1 MGKLLS
7 ISIATYNSA
16 LVINECLDSIVKSK
30 YIDLIEVLV
39 IDDGSKDNTR
49 DIVQTYVKKYPKSV
63 FLVKK
68 DNGGYGSTVNT
79 SIQIATGK
87 YFKTVEGDDWVN
99 TKGLDRLIE
108 KLDKLD
114 VDIIVNNY
122 EEIVNDK
129 KKYVDINNR
138 NQYNKILN
146 FNEINKKQVFRI
158 QSMTI
163 KLDIIKLIKYKI
175 SEHRF
180 YVDSEYVFFS
190 MIYAKNII
198 FLNDIVYQY
207 RLGQDG
213 QSVSIDNISIHFKDL
228 MYIIEKLLG
237 IYCEVED
244 NIQDKSK
251 KIYLIKNINI
261 LYRDLYH
268 WFMIMKKIDNYK
280 VLKDFDIRMNRLYPN
295 LLNKMN
301 FGHYRFIRINHY
313 IFLKIF
319 RCIRNFRKIF
329 SIKG

>member
-49 DIVQTYVKKYPKSV
+49 DVVQTYVKKYPKSV

-268 WFMIMKKIDNYK
+268 WFMIMKKIDNYE

>member
-180 YVDSEYVFFS
+180 YVDSEYVFFF

-280 VLKDFDIRMNRLYPN
+280 VLKDFDIRMNGLYSN
-295 LLNKMN
+295 HIKKMN
-301 FGHYRFIRINHY
+301 FGYYRFIRINHY
-313 IFLKIF
+313 IFLKLF
-319 RCIRNFRKIF
+319 RYIRNFRKIL

>member
-190 MIYAKNII
+190 IMYANSIV
-198 FLNDIVYQY
+198 FLKDIVYQY

-251 KIYLIKNINI
+251 KIYLIKNINV

-268 WFMIMKKIDNYK
+268 WFMIMKKIDNYE

>member
-99 TKGLDRLIE
+99 TKGLDKLIE
-108 KLDKLD
+108 RLNKLD

-280 VLKDFDIRMNRLYPN
+280 VLKDFDIRMNRLYSN
-295 LLNKMN
+295 HIKKMN
-301 FGHYRFIRINHY
+301 FGYYRFIRINHY
-313 IFLKIF
+313 IFLKLF
-319 RCIRNFRKIF
+319 RYIRNFRKIL

>member
-158 QSMTI
+158 QSMTV
-163 KLDIIKLIKYKI
+163 KLDIIKSVKYKI

-190 MIYAKNII
+190 IMYANSIV
-198 FLNDIVYQY
+198 FLKDIVYQY

-251 KIYLIKNINI
+251 KIYLIKNINV

-268 WFMIMKKIDNYK
+268 WFMIMKKIDNYE

>member
-1 MGKLLS
+1 MNKILS
-7 ISIATYNSA
+7 ISVAAYNSSD
-16 LVINECLDSIVKSK
+16 VIDDCLKSIIKSK
-30 YIDLIEVLV
+30 YIDLIEVLIV
-39 IDDGSKDNTR
+39 DDGSKDNTVE
-49 DIVQTYVKKYPKSV
+49 IVKGYVKKYPKSII
-63 FLVKK
+63 LLEKE
-68 DNGGYGSTVNT
+68 NGGYGSTVNL
-79 SIQIATGK
+79 SLQKAIGK

-99 TKGLDRLIE
+99 TEG
-108 KLDKLD
+108 LDKLIEYLKNTD
-114 VDIIVNNY
+114 VDVIVNNY
-122 EEIVNDK
+122 EEYINYN
-129 KKYVDINNR
+129 KKYVNINKGHVN
-138 NQYNKILN
+138 NQILN
-146 FNEINKKQVFRI
+146 FNEINKEQVFRI
-158 QSMTI
+158 QSMTV
-163 KLDIIKLIKYKI
+163 KLDIIKSVKYKI

-190 MIYAKNII
+190 IMYANSIV
-198 FLNDIVYQY
+198 FLKDIVYQY

-251 KIYLIKNINI
+251 KIYLIKNINV

-268 WFMIMKKIDNYK
+268 WFMIMKKIDNYE

>member
-280 VLKDFDIRMNRLYPN
+280 VLKDFDIRMNGLYSN
-295 LLNKMN
+295 HIKKMN

>member
-251 KIYLIKNINI
+251 KIYLIKNINV

-268 WFMIMKKIDNYK
+268 WFMIMKKIDNYE

>member
-251 KIYLIKNINI
+251 KIYLIKNKNVQE
-261 LYRDLYH
+261 
-268 WFMIMKKIDNYK
+268 KKK
-280 VLKDFDIRMNRLYPN
+280 
-295 LLNKMN
+295 
-301 FGHYRFIRINHY
+301 
-313 IFLKIF
+313 
-319 RCIRNFRKIF
+319 
-329 SIKG
+329 

>member
-1 MGKLLS
+1 MEKLLS

-16 LVINECLDSIVKSK
+16 IVINECLDSIVKSK
-30 YIDLIEVLV
+30 YIELIEVLV

-68 DNGGYGSTVNT
+68 DNGGYGSTVNI
-79 SIQIATGK
+79 SMQMATGK

-99 TKGLDRLIE
+99 TKGLDKLIE

-280 VLKDFDIRMNRLYPN
+280 VLKDFDIRMNGLYSN
-295 LLNKMN
+295 HIKKMN
-301 FGHYRFIRINHY
+301 FGYYRFIRINHY
-313 IFLKIF
+313 IFLKLF
-319 RCIRNFRKIF
+319 RYIRNFRKIL

>member
-1 MGKLLS
+1 MEKLLS

-16 LVINECLDSIVKSK
+16 IVINECLDSIVKSK
-30 YIDLIEVLV
+30 YIELIEVLV

-68 DNGGYGSTVNT
+68 DNGGYGSTVNI
-79 SIQIATGK
+79 SMQMATGK

-280 VLKDFDIRMNRLYPN
+280 VLKDFDIRMNGLYSN
-295 LLNKMN
+295 HIKKMN
-301 FGHYRFIRINHY
+301 FGYYRFIRINHY
-313 IFLKIF
+313 IFLKLF
-319 RCIRNFRKIF
+319 RYIRNFRKIL

>member
-1 MGKLLS
+1 MIKMGKLLS

-261 LYRDLYH
+261 
-268 WFMIMKKIDNYK
+268 
-280 VLKDFDIRMNRLYPN
+280 
-295 LLNKMN
+295 
-301 FGHYRFIRINHY
+301 
-313 IFLKIF
+313 
-319 RCIRNFRKIF
+319 
-329 SIKG
+329 

>member
-146 FNEINKKQVFRI
+146 FNEINKKQ
-158 QSMTI
+158 
-163 KLDIIKLIKYKI
+163 
-175 SEHRF
+175 
-180 YVDSEYVFFS
+180 
-190 MIYAKNII
+190 
-198 FLNDIVYQY
+198 
-207 RLGQDG
+207 
-213 QSVSIDNISIHFKDL
+213 
-228 MYIIEKLLG
+228 EK
-237 IYCEVED
+237 
-244 NIQDKSK
+244 
-251 KIYLIKNINI
+251 
-261 LYRDLYH
+261 R
-268 WFMIMKKIDNYK
+268 
-280 VLKDFDIRMNRLYPN
+280 
-295 LLNKMN
+295 
-301 FGHYRFIRINHY
+301 
-313 IFLKIF
+313 
-319 RCIRNFRKIF
+319 
-329 SIKG
+329 

>member
-1 MGKLLS
+1 MNKILS
-7 ISIATYNSA
+7 ISVAAYNSSD
-16 LVINECLDSIVKSK
+16 VIDDCLKSIIKSK
-30 YIDLIEVLV
+30 YIDLIEVLIV
-39 IDDGSKDNTR
+39 DDGSKDNTVE
-49 DIVQTYVKKYPKSV
+49 IVKGYVKKYPKSII
-63 FLVKK
+63 LLEKE
-68 DNGGYGSTVNT
+68 NGGYGSTVNL
-79 SIQIATGK
+79 SLQKAIGK

-99 TKGLDRLIE
+99 TEG
-108 KLDKLD
+108 LDKLIEYLKNTD
-114 VDIIVNNY
+114 VDVIVNNY
-122 EEIVNDK
+122 EEYINYN
-129 KKYVDINNR
+129 KKYVNINKGHVN
-138 NQYNKILN
+138 NQILN
-146 FNEINKKQVFRI
+146 FNEINKEQVFRI
-158 QSMTI
+158 QSMTV
-163 KLDIIKLIKYKI
+163 KLDIIKSVKYKI

-190 MIYAKNII
+190 IMYANSIV
-198 FLNDIVYQY
+198 FLKDIVYQY

-280 VLKDFDIRMNRLYPN
+280 VLKDFDIRMNRLYSN
-295 LLNKMN
+295 HIKKMN
-301 FGHYRFIRINHY
+301 FGYYRFIRINHY
-313 IFLKIF
+313 IFLKLF
-319 RCIRNFRKIF
+319 RYIRNFRKIL

>member
-313 IFLKIF
+313 IFLKLF
-319 RCIRNFRKIF
+319 RYIRNFRKIL

>member
-68 DNGGYGSTVNT
+68 DNGGYGSVVNT

-280 VLKDFDIRMNRLYPN
+280 VLKDFDIRMNGLYSN
-295 LLNKMN
+295 HIKKMN
-301 FGHYRFIRINHY
+301 FGYYRFIRINHY
-313 IFLKIF
+313 IFLKLF
-319 RCIRNFRKIF
+319 RYIRNFRKIL